1 MTESQACLTAQPALS
16 SPRSNP
22 FKSWQNVDHGFEMP
36 LNRDGNIVENNNPD
50 ADPQPLLNGDTS
62 YTDSDSET
70 MDIEMQHRRRQLR
83 KNLRLDLGDAV
94 ASGDGSL
101 PPPKSSWL
109 LRLFESK
116 LFDMSI
122 AIAYLFNSKE
132 PGVLT
137 YLGNKLFVSKF
148 VNCQLSKVHLA
159 KKCAQHFKYFLR
171 AALETETGKSVF
183 TKITLP

>member
-22 FKSWQNVDHGFEMP
+22 FKSWQNVDHGFEMQ
-36 LNRDGNIVENNNPD
+36 LNSDGNIVENNNPN

-62 YTDSDSET
+62 HTESDSET
-70 MDIEMQHRRRQLR
+70 MDIEIQHRRRQLR

-94 ASGDGSL
+94 ASGDDSL

-148 VNCQLSKVHLA
+148 LICQLAKVHLE
-159 KKCAQHFKYFLR
+159 KKCAQYFKYCLR
-171 AALETETGKSVF
+171 AVLETETGK
-183 TKITLP
+183 

>member
-22 FKSWQNVDHGFEMP
+22 FKSWQNVDHGFEMQ
-36 LNRDGNIVENNNPD
+36 LNSDGNIVENNNPN

-62 YTDSDSET
+62 HTESDSET
-70 MDIEMQHRRRQLR
+70 MDIEIQHRRRQLR

-94 ASGDGSL
+94 ASGDDSL

-148 VNCQLSKVHLA
+148 VNCQLSKVHLE
-159 KKCAQHFKYFLR
+159 KKCAQYFKYCLR
-171 AALETETGKSVF
+171 AVLETETGK
-183 TKITLP
+183 